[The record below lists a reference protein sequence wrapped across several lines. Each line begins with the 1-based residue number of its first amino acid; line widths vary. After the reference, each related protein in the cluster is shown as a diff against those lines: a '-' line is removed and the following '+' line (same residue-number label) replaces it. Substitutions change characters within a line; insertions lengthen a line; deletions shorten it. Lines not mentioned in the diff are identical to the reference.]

1 MHVGWHT
8 NGPWSPHRGTSWGSG
23 PPPWVHALF
32 GQSVGG
38 KSASMRGPKA
48 RRGDVRTAILDV
60 LSSQPMNGY
69 QLIQQ
74 IADRSRGQWKPSPGS
89 VYPTLQQLEDEGLVR
104 TTQPDGR
111 KAVELTDAGRRYVE
125 ANPDEIAAT
134 WRVFEDQVDEDTS
147 DLKGTISQVAAAVW
161 QVAISGTPRQQEQA
175 KDVLADTR
183 RQLYGLLADGDDEQ

>member
-1 MHVGWHT
+1 
-8 NGPWSPHRGTSWGSG
+8 
-23 PPPWVHALF
+23 
-32 GQSVGG
+32 
-38 KSASMRGPKA
+38 MRRPKA

-104 TTQPDGR
+104 TAQTDGR
-111 KAVELTDAGRRYVE
+111 KAVELTDAGRDYVE
-125 ANPDEIAAT
+125 ANPEEIAAT
-134 WRVFEDQVDEDTS
+134 WRVFEDQADEDTS

-175 KDVLADTR
+175 KEVLSDTR
-183 RQLYGLLADGDDEQ
+183 RQLYGLLADGDEES